1 MNLDPVIHAPT
12 RLQIMSLLAA
22 ATDAEFSFV
31 RDSLEISD
39 SVLSKHASALEAAGY
54 VEIRKGHVGKR
65 PRTWLKL
72 TGQGRIAFQDY
83 VTTLQQIVG
92 QPLVSD
98 LPKRQ

>member
-22 ATDAEFSFV
+22 TAEAEFSFV

-39 SVLSKHASALEAAGY
+39 SVLSKHASALETVGY

-72 TGQGRIAFQDY
+72 TDQGHAAFQDY
-83 VTTLQQIVG
+83 VATLQRIVG
-92 QPLVSD
+92 QPLGRFAD
-98 LPKRQ
+98 PAR